1 MFKLSKKVAVVTGA
15 SRGIGRS
22 MAETYARA
30 GAHVICVSRNED
42 ALNVVADEIKSNGG
56 SASVTAIN
64 VSNLEEF
71 QNLIKDTTDTYGS
84 VDILVNNAGITR
96 DTLIVRMSEEDW
108 DTVIDVNLKGAFNGI
123 KAVTRTM
130 MKQRFGRIIN
140 ISSVV
145 GLTGNAGQVNYA
157 ASKAGLIGLTKAGL
171 IGLTKA
177 TAKEIGSR
185 GITVNCIA
193 PGYIATD
200 MTGQMDDKAKDLLIS
215 QIPLGRIGSPDDI
228 AATAL
233 FLASDEAGY
242 ITGQT
247 FTVDGGM
254 VMI

>member
-1 MFKLSKKVAVVTGA
+1 MFKLSKKIAVVTGA
-15 SRGIGRS
+15 SRGIGKA
-22 MAETYARA
+22 MAETYAQA

-42 ALNVVADEIKSNGG
+42 ALNGVANLIRSNGG
-56 SASVTAIN
+56 SASVAACN
-64 VSNLEEF
+64 VSDLENF
-71 QNLIKDTTDTYGS
+71 QKLIKDTADNYGS

-96 DTLIVRMSEEDW
+96 DTLIMRMSEDDW
-108 DTVIDVNLKGAFNGI
+108 DTVIDINLKGAFNGI

-130 MKQRFGRIIN
+130 MKQKSGRIIN

-157 ASKAGLIGLTKAGL
+157 ASKAGLIGLTKSA
-171 IGLTKA
+171 
-177 TAKEIGSR
+177 AKEIGSR

-200 MTGQMDDKAKDLLIS
+200 MTNQLDDQAKDLLIS

>member
-1 MFKLSKKVAVVTGA
+1 MFKLSKKVAVITGA

-42 ALNVVADEIKSNGG
+42 ALNVVADGIKSNGG

-71 QNLIKDTTDTYGS
+71 QNLIKDTTDKYGS

-96 DTLIVRMSEEDW
+96 DTLIMRMSEEDW
-108 DTVIDVNLKGAFNGI
+108 DIVIDVNLKGAFNGI

-157 ASKAGLIGLTKAGL
+157 ASKAGL

-228 AATAL
+228 AATAQ

>member
-1 MFKLSKKVAVVTGA
+1 MFKLSKKIAVVTGA
-15 SRGIGRS
+15 SRGIGKA
-22 MAETYARA
+22 MAETYAQA

-42 ALNVVADEIKSNGG
+42 ALNGVADLIRSNGG
-56 SASVTAIN
+56 SASVAACN
-64 VSNLEEF
+64 VSDLENF
-71 QNLIKDTTDTYGS
+71 QKLIKDTADNYGS

-96 DTLIVRMSEEDW
+96 DTLIMRMSEDDW
-108 DTVIDVNLKGAFNGI
+108 DIVIDINLKGAFNGI

-130 MKQRFGRIIN
+130 MKQKSGRIIN

-157 ASKAGLIGLTKAGL
+157 ASKAGLIGLTKSA
-171 IGLTKA
+171 
-177 TAKEIGSR
+177 AKEIGSR

-200 MTGQMDDKAKDLLIS
+200 MTNQLDDQAKDLLIS

>member
-1 MFKLSKKVAVVTGA
+1 MFKLSKKIAVVTGA
-15 SRGIGRS
+15 SRGIGKA
-22 MAETYARA
+22 MAETYAQA

-42 ALNVVADEIKSNGG
+42 ALNGVANLIRSNGG
-56 SASVTAIN
+56 SASIAACN
-64 VSNLEEF
+64 VSDLENF
-71 QNLIKDTTDTYGS
+71 QKLIKDTADNYGS

-96 DTLIVRMSEEDW
+96 DTLIMRMSEDDW
-108 DTVIDVNLKGAFNGI
+108 DIVIDINLKGAFNGI

-130 MKQRFGRIIN
+130 MKQKSGRIIN

-157 ASKAGLIGLTKAGL
+157 ASKAGLIGLTKSA
-171 IGLTKA
+171 
-177 TAKEIGSR
+177 AKEIGSR

-200 MTGQMDDKAKDLLIS
+200 MTDQLDDQAKDLLIS

>member
-1 MFKLSKKVAVVTGA
+1 MFKLSKKIAVVTGA
-15 SRGIGRS
+15 SRGIGKA
-22 MAETYARA
+22 MAETYAQA

-42 ALNVVADEIKSNGG
+42 ALNGVADLIRSNGG
-56 SASVTAIN
+56 SASVAVCN
-64 VSNLEEF
+64 VSDLENF
-71 QNLIKDTTDTYGS
+71 QKLIKDTADNYGS

-96 DTLIVRMSEEDW
+96 DTLIMRMSEDDW
-108 DTVIDVNLKGAFNGI
+108 DTVIDINLKGAFNGI

-130 MKQRFGRIIN
+130 MKQKSGRIIN

-157 ASKAGLIGLTKAGL
+157 ASKAGLIGLTKSA
-171 IGLTKA
+171 
-177 TAKEIGSR
+177 AKEIGSR

-200 MTGQMDDKAKDLLIS
+200 MTDQLDDQAKDLLIS

>member
-42 ALNVVADEIKSNGG
+42 ALNVVADGIKSNGG

-64 VSNLEEF
+64 VSNFEKF
-71 QNLIKDTTDTYGS
+71 QNFIKDTTDTYGS

-130 MKQRFGRIIN
+130 MKQRYGRIIN

-157 ASKAGLIGLTKAGL
+157 ASKAGL

>member
-42 ALNVVADEIKSNGG
+42 ALNVVSDGIKSNGG

-157 ASKAGLIGLTKAGL
+157 ASKAGLIGLTKA
-171 IGLTKA
+171 

>member
-1 MFKLSKKVAVVTGA
+1 MFKLSKKIAVVTGA
-15 SRGIGRS
+15 SRGIGKA
-22 MAETYARA
+22 MAETYAQA

-42 ALNVVADEIKSNGG
+42 ALNGVADLIRSNGG
-56 SASVTAIN
+56 SASVAACN
-64 VSNLEEF
+64 VSDLENF
-71 QNLIKDTTDTYGS
+71 QKLIKDTADNYGS

-96 DTLIVRMSEEDW
+96 DTLIMRMSEDDW
-108 DTVIDVNLKGAFNGI
+108 DTVIDINLKGAFNGI
-123 KAVTRTM
+123 KAVTRIM

-145 GLTGNAGQVNYA
+145 GLVGNAGQANYA
-157 ASKAGLIGLTKAGL
+157 SAKAGL

-177 TAKEIGSR
+177 TAKELASR
-185 GITVNCIA
+185 NITVNCIA

-200 MTGQMDDKAKDLLIS
+200 MTNQMDDQTKDSLIS
-215 QIPLGRIGSPDDI
+215 QIPLGHIGSPDDI

-247 FTVDGGM
+247 ITVDGGM

>member
-1 MFKLSKKVAVVTGA
+1 MFKLSKKIAVVTGA
-15 SRGIGRS
+15 SRGIGKA
-22 MAETYARA
+22 MAETYAQA
-30 GAHVICVSRNED
+30 DAHVICVSRNED
-42 ALNVVADEIKSNGG
+42 ALNGVADLIRSNGG
-56 SASVTAIN
+56 SASVAACN
-64 VSNLEEF
+64 VSDLENF
-71 QNLIKDTTDTYGS
+71 QKLIKDTVDNYGS

-96 DTLIVRMSEEDW
+96 DTLIMRMSEDDW
-108 DTVIDVNLKGAFNGI
+108 DTVIDINLKGAFNGI

-130 MKQRFGRIIN
+130 MKQKSGRIIN

-157 ASKAGLIGLTKAGL
+157 ASKAGLIGLTKSA
-171 IGLTKA
+171 
-177 TAKEIGSR
+177 AKEIGSR

-200 MTGQMDDKAKDLLIS
+200 MTDQLDDQEKDLLIS